1 MCYKNRN
8 DLYKNQI
15 FRWRKIKLKAIEYKG
30 GSCVQCGY
38 DKHPSALQFHHN
50 DPKEKDVTWNRL
62 KLRNWD
68 KITFELDKCSLL
80 CANCHSIVHSKS
92 KYD

>member
-1 MCYKNRN
+1 MCYKNKN

-15 FRWRKIKLKAIEYKG
+15 FRWRKLKLKAIEYKG
-30 GSCVQCGY
+30 GSCVHCGY

-50 DPKEKDVTWNRL
+50 DPIEKDAVWNKL
-62 KLRNWD
+62 KLRSWD
-68 KITFELDKCSLL
+68 KITLELDKCSLL